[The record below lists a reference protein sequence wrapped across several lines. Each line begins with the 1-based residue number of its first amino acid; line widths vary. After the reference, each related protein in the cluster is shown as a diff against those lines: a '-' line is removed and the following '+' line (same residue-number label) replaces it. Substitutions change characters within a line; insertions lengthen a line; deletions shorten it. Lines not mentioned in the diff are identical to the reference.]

1 MYLTRMPLNVARGE
15 TRRLVASPYRLH
27 AAVEAAFPPA
37 WTSPVTAAVSSGAWT
52 DVPMNHRRFGSIS

>member
-27 AAVEAAFPPA
+27 VAVEAAFPPQHGQA
-37 WTSPVTAAVSSGAWT
+37 
-52 DVPMNHRRFGSIS
+52 R